1 MDCIH
6 KDKCL
11 YVAIDKKN
19 CEGCKYYKKGGNKW

>member
-19 CEGCKYYKKGGNKW
+19 CEGCKYYKSINSAK